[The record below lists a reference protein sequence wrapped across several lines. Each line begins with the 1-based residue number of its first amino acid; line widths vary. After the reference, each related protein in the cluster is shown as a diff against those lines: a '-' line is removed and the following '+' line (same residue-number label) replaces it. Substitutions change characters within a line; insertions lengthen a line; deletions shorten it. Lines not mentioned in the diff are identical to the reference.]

1 MNRKLILYISSSLDG
16 YIAKPGNDLSF
27 LDAVQKEGE
36 DYGYTAFTS
45 QVDTVIMGRKTFD
58 WVFKAINN
66 VPHPEKETYII
77 TRTAREPIGSTQF
90 YTGDVAEL
98 VRELKARPQRE
109 GESGSV
115 IYCDGGA
122 QLANTLYRE
131 GLMDEIIVSVIPV
144 LLGGGVRLF
153 EEGIPER
160 QLELIGSTAYE
171 TGLVQ
176 VRYRVM
182 NEGQ

>member
-1 MNRKLILYISSSLDG
+1 MNRKLTLYIAASLDG
-16 YIAKPGNDLSF
+16 YIAKPGDDLSF
-27 LDAVQKEGE
+27 LDAMDKEGV
-36 DYGYTAFTS
+36 DYGYTDFIS
-45 QVDTVIMGRKTFD
+45 QVDTVIIGRKTFD
-58 WVFKAINN
+58 WVFRVIND

-77 TRTAREPIGSTQF
+77 TRTAREPIGKTQF

-98 VRELKARPQRE
+98 VRELKAKP
-109 GESGSV
+109 GGV

-160 QLELIGSTAYE
+160 QLELLGSKAYE

-176 VRYRVM
+176 LRYRVV
-182 NEGQ
+182 NAGQ

>member
-1 MNRKLILYISSSLDG
+1 MHRKLILYIAASLDG
-16 YIAKPGNDLSF
+16 FIAKPGDDLSF

-36 DYGYTAFTS
+36 DYGYAAFTS

-58 WVFKAINN
+58 WVFNAIND
-66 VPHPEKETYII
+66 VPHPEKETFII
-77 TRTAREPIGSTQF
+77 TRTAREPMGNTQF

-98 VRELKARPQRE
+98 VQGLKTRP
-109 GESGSV
+109 GGV

-122 QLANTLYRE
+122 QLANTLLKA

-153 EEGIPER
+153 EEGLAEQR
-160 QLELIGSTAYE
+160 LELVDSKAYE

-176 VRYRVM
+176 LHYRVYS
-182 NEGQ
+182 GHA

>member
-1 MNRKLILYISSSLDG
+1 MNNRKLILYIAASLDG
-16 YIAKPGNDLSF
+16 YIAKPGDDLSF

-36 DYGYTAFTS
+36 DYGYSAFIS

-66 VPHPEKETYII
+66 VPHPDKETYII
-77 TRTAREPIGSTQF
+77 TRTAREPIGKTQF
-90 YTGDVAEL
+90 YTGDVSEL
-98 VRELKARPQRE
+98 VRELKAKP
-109 GESGSV
+109 GGV

-122 QLANTLYRE
+122 QLANTLCKE
-131 GLMDEIIVSVIPV
+131 GLLDEIIVSIIPV
-144 LLGGGVRLF
+144 LLGGEVRLF

-160 QLELIGSTAYE
+160 QLELVGSRAYE

-176 VRYRVM
+176 VHYRVLRK
-182 NEGQ
+182 ES

>member
-1 MNRKLILYISSSLDG
+1 MNNRKLTLYIAASLDG
-16 YIAKPGNDLSF
+16 YIAKPGDDLSF
-27 LDAVQKEGE
+27 LDAMDKEGV
-36 DYGYTAFTS
+36 DYGYTDFIS
-45 QVDTVIMGRKTFD
+45 QVDTVIIGRKTFD
-58 WVFKAINN
+58 WVFKVING

-77 TRTAREPIGSTQF
+77 TRKAREPIGKTQF

-98 VRELKARPQRE
+98 VRELKAK
-109 GESGSV
+109 SGGV

-160 QLELIGSTAYE
+160 QLELLGSTAYE

-182 NEGQ
+182 NAGQ

>member
-1 MNRKLILYISSSLDG
+1 MNNPKLILYIAASLDG
-16 YIAKPGNDLSF
+16 YIAKPGDDLSF
-27 LDAVQKEGE
+27 LDAIQKEGE
-36 DYGYTAFTS
+36 DYGYSAFIS
-45 QVDTVIMGRKTFD
+45 QVGTVIMGRKTFD
-58 WVFKAINN
+58 WVFRAISN

-77 TRTAREPIGSTQF
+77 TRTAREPIGKTQF

-98 VRELKARPQRE
+98 VRELKTKPQR
-109 GESGSV
+109 GEPGGV

-122 QLANTLYRE
+122 QLANTLYKE
-131 GLMDEIIVSVIPV
+131 GLLDEIIVSIIPV

-160 QLELIGSTAYE
+160 QMQLVGSKAYE

-176 VRYRVM
+176 VHYRVM
-182 NEGQ
+182 

>member
-1 MNRKLILYISSSLDG
+1 MQRKLTLYISASLDG
-16 YIAKPGNDLSF
+16 YIAKPGDDLSF

-36 DYGYTAFTS
+36 DYGYTAFIN
-45 QVDTVIMGRKTFD
+45 QVYTVIMGRKTFD

-109 GESGSV
+109 GEPGGV

-122 QLANTLYRE
+122 KLAN
-131 GLMDEIIVSVIPV
+131 GLMKQGLIDEIIVSVIPV

-160 QLELIGSTAYE
+160 QLELIGSKPYDS
-171 TGLVQ
+171 GLVQ
-176 VRYRVM
+176 LHYRVR
-182 NEGQ
+182 